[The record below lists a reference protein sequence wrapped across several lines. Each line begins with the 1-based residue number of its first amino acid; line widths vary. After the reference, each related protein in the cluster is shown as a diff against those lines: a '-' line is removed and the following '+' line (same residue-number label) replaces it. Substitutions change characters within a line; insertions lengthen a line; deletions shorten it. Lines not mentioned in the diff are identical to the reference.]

1 MRLSSKP
8 ANKSILNLN
17 LLYKQ
22 VLNEIFDS
30 VIETKYE
37 VIQEYPYII
46 FRFKTNLNNS
56 YDLEFH
62 FATTSNETKLS
73 NNKTIGDYYKGDSG
87 FITIVDIG
95 FTPTEVLNKND
106 FEQYTKNTNRNE
118 QIELMG
124 RLTYLIQ
131 DFIKKQN
138 KINIF
143 VLGYDIN
150 DTKLKMYNKMILNHF
165 SNNFIII
172 DGESWQFEKGATYLI
187 KNNY

>member
-1 MRLSSKP
+1 MRPSSKP
-8 ANKSILNLN
+8 SNKSILSLN
-17 LLYKQ
+17 LLYEQ

-30 VIETKYE
+30 VIETKYN

-46 FRFKTNLNNS
+46 FRFKTNSNNS

-62 FATTSNETKLS
+62 FATTSNETKL
-73 NNKTIGDYYKGDSG
+73 NNGKIIADYYKGESG

-95 FTPTEVLNKND
+95 FTPTEVENKND
-106 FEQYTKNTNRNE
+106 FDQYTKNTNRNE

-124 RLTYLIQ
+124 RLTFLIQ

-138 KINIF
+138 KVNVF
-143 VLGYDIN
+143 VLGHDTN
-150 DTKLKMYNKMILNHF
+150 NTKLKMYNKMILNNF

-172 DGESWQFEKGATYLI
+172 DGKSWQFESGATYLI
-187 KNNY
+187 RKQ